1 MRRLLVPAVGFALL
15 ISLAG
20 CGSDRDEPVLAI
32 VAGDPITLSELR
44 SFAERIPDGMKE
56 GETPYERDR
65 QLLESLV
72 DRELLLRAA
81 LDTGV
86 ESDPEVRADLE
97 QFEHRYLRRLHYRD
111 YIASRV
117 TITQEEVEAHHRAT
131 GRDRALRLGAI
142 MLHEPAAAD
151 SIHALLM
158 AGADFKS
165 LARESSVHEP
175 TAGKGGDFGTY
186 LVRDQMPP
194 AAGKTA
200 ADLEVGAFTEPLRES
215 LGREGRFHVIYTVL
229 DEVPS
234 PLSVSEAIV
243 VEEVALRKRD
253 ERMGEYLDSL
263 RSVYPVQV
271 RGAAVRLAAERI
283 PGAAETGPD
292 LSDSEA
298 GEVIAAYGDRE
309 VTVGGFFEMARRMKA
324 KELKGADSLAVA
336 QLVSDRILSEL
347 FIQAEIEAAG
357 LREDAGLRKAVDL
370 KRQELL
376 VTALR
381 RREVTRHVR
390 ASEEEAR
397 RFYDENP
404 DQFTRPEYT
413 SVVEIVVASDTMATR
428 LRRELEEGADAEA
441 LAAEHTLR
449 PGAAHHNGRLNVS
462 IFTQSFFPVLAEKVP
477 EVEVGGVG
485 GPFEVP
491 MGYSIFKVLEREAYK
506 DPYNE
511 ESERRARAYVRI
523 DKAAR
528 GYTKYVR
535 GLREEYPVEIFEDRL
550 RRVEG

>member
-1 MRRLLVPAVGFALL
+1 MMRPLVQTAGLALV

-20 CGSDRDEPVLAI
+20 CGSDPDEPVLATI
-32 VAGDPITLSELR
+32 AGDPITLSEFR

-56 GETPYERDR
+56 GETPFESNR

-86 ESDPEVRADLE
+86 ESDPEVQADLE
-97 QFEHRYLRRLHYRD
+97 QFERRYLRKLHYHE

-131 GRDRALRLGAI
+131 GRHRALRLGAI

-151 SIHALLM
+151 SIHALLK

-165 LARESSVHEP
+165 LAREHSVHER

-186 LVRDQMPP
+186 LVRDHMPP
-194 AAGKTA
+194 AAGKVA

-215 LGREGRFHVIYTVL
+215 LGREGRFHVIYMVL

-234 PLSVSEAIV
+234 PLSASEGIV
-243 VEEVALRKRD
+243 VEEVARRKRD
-253 ERMGEYLDSL
+253 ARMREYLDSL

-271 RGAAVRLAAERI
+271 RGPAVRLLAERI
-283 PGAAETGPD
+283 SGAAETGPD

-298 GEVIAAYGDRE
+298 GEVVATYGGRE
-309 VTVGGFFEMARRMKA
+309 VTVGGFLELARRMKA
-324 KELKGADSLAVA
+324 KELRGADSLATA
-336 QLVSDRILSEL
+336 QLLSDQIISEL

-357 LREDAGLRKAVDL
+357 MGEDAGLRKAVDL
-370 KRQELL
+370 KRKELL

-390 ASEEEAR
+390 ASDEEAR

-413 SVVEIVVASDTMATR
+413 SIVEIVVASDTMAMR

-449 PGAAHHNGRLNVS
+449 PGAAHHSGRLNVS
-462 IFTQSFFPVLAEKVP
+462 IFTQSFFPVLAEKVI
-477 EVEVGGVG
+477 EVEVGAVG

-491 MGYSIFKVLEREAYK
+491 MGYSVFKVLEREAYK

-523 DKAAR
+523 GKANR
-528 GYTKYVR
+528 GYTEYVR
-535 GLREEYPVEIFEDRL
+535 GLREEYPVQIFEDRV
-550 RRVEG
+550 RRIEG

>member
-1 MRRLLVPAVGFALL
+1 MMRPLVPTAGLALV

-20 CGSDRDEPVLAI
+20 CGSDPDEPVLAT
-32 VAGDPITLSELR
+32 VAGDPITLSEFR
-44 SFAERIPDGMKE
+44 SFAERIPEGMRE

-86 ESDPEVRADLE
+86 ESDPEVQDDLE
-97 QFEHRYLRRLHYRD
+97 QFERRYLRKLHYQE
-111 YIASRV
+111 YIARRV
-117 TITQEEVEAHHRAT
+117 TITPEEVEAHHRAT

-142 MLHEPAAAD
+142 MLHEAAAAD
-151 SIHALLM
+151 SIHALLK
-158 AGADFKS
+158 AGADFKA
-165 LARESSVHEP
+165 LAREHSVHEP
-175 TAGKGGDFGTY
+175 TAPKGGDFGTY
-186 LVRDQMPP
+186 LVRDQMPSE
-194 AAGKTA
+194 AGKAA
-200 ADLEVGAFTEPLRES
+200 ADLAVGAFTEPLRET
-215 LGREGRFHVIYTVL
+215 LGREGRFHAIYMVL

-253 ERMGEYLDSL
+253 ERMLEYLDSL

-271 RGAAVRLAAERI
+271 RGPTVRLVAERI
-283 PGAAETGPD
+283 SEAGETDPD
-292 LSDSEA
+292 LSDPEV
-298 GEVIAAYGDRE
+298 GEVIATYGDRE
-309 VTVGGFFEMARRMKA
+309 VTVGGFFEMARRAKA
-324 KELKGADSLAVA
+324 KVGGADSLAIA
-336 QLVSDRILSEL
+336 QLLRDRILSEL
-347 FIQAEIEAAG
+347 FIEAEIEAAG

-381 RREVTRHVR
+381 RREVTSHVR
-390 ASEEEAR
+390 ASDEEAR

-413 SVVEIVVASDTMATR
+413 AIVEIVVASDTMAMR

-449 PGAAHHNGRLNVS
+449 PGAAHHDGRLNVS
-462 IFTQSFFPVLAEKVP
+462 VFTQSFFPVLAEKVQ

-485 GPFEVP
+485 GPFEVA
-491 MGYSIFKVLEREAYK
+491 MGHSVFKVLEREAYK

-523 DKAAR
+523 GKANR
-528 GYTKYVR
+528 GYTEYVR
-535 GLREEYPVEIFEDRL
+535 GLREEYPVQVFEDRL
-550 RRVEG
+550 RRIEG

>member
-1 MRRLLVPAVGFALL
+1 MMRPLVPAAGLALV

-20 CGSDRDEPVLAI
+20 CGSDLDEPVLAT
-32 VAGDPITLSELR
+32 VAGDPITLSEFR
-44 SFAERIPDGMKE
+44 SFAERIPEGMRE

-86 ESDPEVRADLE
+86 ESDPEVQDDLE
-97 QFEHRYLRRLHYRD
+97 QFERRYLRKLHYQE
-111 YIASRV
+111 YIARRV
-117 TITQEEVEAHHRAT
+117 TITPEEVEAHHRAT

-142 MLHEPAAAD
+142 MLHEAAAAD
-151 SIHALLM
+151 SIHVLLK
-158 AGADFKS
+158 AGADFKA
-165 LARESSVHEP
+165 LAREHSVHEP
-175 TAGKGGDFGTY
+175 TAPKGGDFGTY

-194 AAGKTA
+194 EAGKAA
-200 ADLEVGAFTEPLRES
+200 ADLAVGAFTEPLRET
-215 LGREGRFHVIYTVL
+215 LGREGRFHAIYMVL

-243 VEEVALRKRD
+243 VQEVALRKRD
-253 ERMGEYLDSL
+253 ERMLEYLDSL

-271 RGAAVRLAAERI
+271 RGPTVRLVAERI
-283 PGAAETGPD
+283 AEAGETGPD
-292 LSDSEA
+292 LSDPEV
-298 GEVIAAYGDRE
+298 GEVIATYGDHE
-309 VTVGGFFEMARRMKA
+309 VTVGGFFEMARRAKA
-324 KELKGADSLAVA
+324 KVGGADSLAIA
-336 QLVSDRILSEL
+336 QLLSDRILSEL
-347 FIQAEIEAAG
+347 FIEAEIEAAG

-381 RREVTRHVR
+381 RREVTSHVR
-390 ASEEEAR
+390 ASDEEAR

-413 SVVEIVVASDTMATR
+413 AIVEIVVASDTMAMR

-462 IFTQSFFPVLAEKVP
+462 IFTQSFFPVLAERVS

-485 GPFEVP
+485 GPFEVA
-491 MGYSIFKVLEREAYK
+491 MGHSVFKVLEREAYK

-523 DKAAR
+523 GKANR
-528 GYTKYVR
+528 GYTEYVR
-535 GLREEYPVEIFEDRL
+535 GLREEYPVQIFEDRL
-550 RRVEG
+550 RRIEG

>member
-1 MRRLLVPAVGFALL
+1 MRRLLIPGAGLALV

-20 CGSDRDEPVLAI
+20 CGSDPGEPVLAT
-32 VAGDPITLSELR
+32 VAGDPITLSEFR
-44 SFAERIPDGMKE
+44 SFAEPIPDGMKE

-86 ESDPEVRADLE
+86 DSDPEVQADLE
-97 QFEHRYLRRLHYRD
+97 QFEHRYLRKLHFHE
-111 YIASRV
+111 YIARRV
-117 TITQEEVEAHHRAT
+117 TITPEEVEAHHRAT
-131 GRDRALRLGAI
+131 GRHRALRLGAI

-151 SIHALLM
+151 SIHALLK
-158 AGADFKS
+158 AGADFKA
-165 LARESSVHEP
+165 LARKHSVHEP
-175 TAGKGGDFGTY
+175 TAPKGGDFGTY
-186 LVRDQMPP
+186 LVRDLMPP
-194 AAGKTA
+194 EASTAA
-200 ADLEVGAFTEPLRES
+200 ADLEVGAFTEPLRET
-215 LGREGRFHVIYTVL
+215 LGREGRFHVIYMVL

-234 PLSVSEAIV
+234 PLSASEAIV

-253 ERMGEYLDSL
+253 ERMLEYLDSL

-271 RGAAVRLAAERI
+271 RGPTVRLLAERI
-283 PGAAETGPD
+283 SEAAETGPD

-298 GEVIAAYGDRE
+298 GEVIATYGDRE
-309 VTVGGFFEMARRMKA
+309 VTVGGFFEMARRA
-324 KELKGADSLAVA
+324 KVKEVREADSLAIA
-336 QLVSDRILSEL
+336 QLLRDQILSEL
-347 FIQAEIEAAG
+347 FIQAEIEASG
-357 LREDAGLRKAVDL
+357 LREDAGFQKAVDL

-381 RREVTRHVR
+381 RREVTSHVR
-390 ASEEEAR
+390 ASDEEAR

-413 SVVEIVVASDTMATR
+413 AIVEIVVASDTMAMR

-462 IFTQSFFPVLAEKVP
+462 VFTQSFFPVLAEKVP
-477 EVEVGGVG
+477 EVEVGRVG
-485 GPFEVP
+485 GPFEVA
-491 MGYSIFKVLEREAYK
+491 MGHSVFKVLEREAYK

-523 DKAAR
+523 AKANR

-535 GLREEYPVEIFEDRL
+535 GLREEYPVQIFEDRL
-550 RRVEG
+550 RRIEG

>member
-1 MRRLLVPAVGFALL
+1 MMRPLVPTAGLALV

-20 CGSDRDEPVLAI
+20 CGSGPDEPVLAT
-32 VAGDPITLSELR
+32 VAGDPITLSEFR

-86 ESDPEVRADLE
+86 ESDPEVQDDLE
-97 QFEHRYLRRLHYRD
+97 QFERRYLRKLHYQE
-111 YIASRV
+111 YIARRV
-117 TITQEEVEAHHRAT
+117 TITPEEVEAHHRAT

-142 MLHEPAAAD
+142 MLHEAAAAD
-151 SIHALLM
+151 SIHALLK
-158 AGADFKS
+158 AGADFKA
-165 LARESSVHEP
+165 LAREHSVHEP
-175 TAGKGGDFGTY
+175 TASKGGDFGTY

-194 AAGKTA
+194 EAGKAA
-200 ADLEVGAFTEPLRES
+200 ADLAVGAFTEPLRET
-215 LGREGRFHVIYTVL
+215 LAREGRFHAIYMVL

-243 VEEVALRKRD
+243 VQEVALRKRD
-253 ERMGEYLDSL
+253 ERMLEYLDSL
-263 RSVYPVQV
+263 RSIYPVRV
-271 RGAAVRLAAERI
+271 RGATVRLVAERI
-283 PGAAETGPD
+283 SEAGETGPD
-292 LSDSEA
+292 LSDSEV
-298 GEVIAAYGDRE
+298 GEVIATYGDRE
-309 VTVGGFFEMARRMKA
+309 VTVGGFFEMARRAKA
-324 KELKGADSLAVA
+324 KVGGADSLAIA
-336 QLVSDRILSEL
+336 QLLSDRILSEL
-347 FIQAEIEAAG
+347 FIEAEIEAAG
-357 LREDAGLRKAVDL
+357 LREDAGLRKAVHL
-370 KRQELL
+370 KRQDLL

-381 RREVTRHVR
+381 RREVTSHVR
-390 ASEEEAR
+390 ASDEEAR

-413 SVVEIVVASDTMATR
+413 AIVEIVVASDTMAMR

-449 PGAAHHNGRLNVS
+449 PGAAHHDGRLNVS
-462 IFTQSFFPVLAEKVP
+462 VFTRSFFPVLAEKVQ

-485 GPFEVP
+485 GPFEVA
-491 MGYSIFKVLEREAYK
+491 MGHSVFKVLEREAYK

-523 DKAAR
+523 GKANR
-528 GYTKYVR
+528 GYTEYVR
-535 GLREEYPVEIFEDRL
+535 GLREEYPVQVFEDRL
-550 RRVEG
+550 RRIEG

>member
-1 MRRLLVPAVGFALL
+1 MMRPLVPTAGLALV

-20 CGSDRDEPVLAI
+20 CGSDPDEPVLAT
-32 VAGDPITLSELR
+32 VAGDPITLSEFR
-44 SFAERIPDGMKE
+44 SFAERIPEGMRE

-86 ESDPEVRADLE
+86 ESDPEVQDDLE
-97 QFEHRYLRRLHYRD
+97 QFERRYLRKLHYQE
-111 YIASRV
+111 YIARRV
-117 TITQEEVEAHHRAT
+117 TITPEEVEAHHRAT

-142 MLHEPAAAD
+142 MLHEAAAAD
-151 SIHALLM
+151 SIHALLK
-158 AGADFKS
+158 AGADFKA
-165 LARESSVHEP
+165 LAREHSVHEP
-175 TAGKGGDFGTY
+175 TAPKGGDFGTY
-186 LVRDQMPP
+186 LVRDQMPSE
-194 AAGKTA
+194 AGKAA
-200 ADLEVGAFTEPLRES
+200 ADLAVGAFTEPLRET
-215 LGREGRFHVIYTVL
+215 LGREGRFHAIYMVL

-253 ERMGEYLDSL
+253 ERMLEYLDSL

-271 RGAAVRLAAERI
+271 RGPTVRLVAERI
-283 PGAAETGPD
+283 SEAGETDPD
-292 LSDSEA
+292 LSDPEV
-298 GEVIAAYGDRE
+298 GEVIATYADHE
-309 VTVGGFFEMARRMKA
+309 VTVGGFFEMARRAKA
-324 KELKGADSLAVA
+324 KVGGADSLAIA
-336 QLVSDRILSEL
+336 QLLRDRILSEL
-347 FIQAEIEAAG
+347 FIEAEIEAAG

-381 RREVTRHVR
+381 RREVTSHVR
-390 ASEEEAR
+390 ASDEEAR

-413 SVVEIVVASDTMATR
+413 AIVEIVVASDTMAMR

-449 PGAAHHNGRLNVS
+449 PGAAHHDGRLNVS
-462 IFTQSFFPVLAEKVP
+462 VFTQSFFPVLAEKVQ

-485 GPFEVP
+485 GPFEVA
-491 MGYSIFKVLEREAYK
+491 MGHSVFKVLEREAYK

-523 DKAAR
+523 GKANR
-528 GYTKYVR
+528 GYTEYVR
-535 GLREEYPVEIFEDRL
+535 GLREEYPVQVFEDRL
-550 RRVEG
+550 RRIEG

>member
-1 MRRLLVPAVGFALL
+1 MMRPLVPAAGLALV

-20 CGSDRDEPVLAI
+20 CGSDPDEPVLAT
-32 VAGDPITLSELR
+32 VAGDPITLSEFR
-44 SFAERIPDGMKE
+44 SFAEPIPDGMKE

-86 ESDPEVRADLE
+86 DSDPEVQADLE
-97 QFEHRYLRRLHYRD
+97 QFEHRYLRKLHFHE
-111 YIASRV
+111 YIARRV
-117 TITQEEVEAHHRAT
+117 TITPEEVEAHHRAT
-131 GRDRALRLGAI
+131 GRHRALRLGAI

-151 SIHALLM
+151 SIHALLK
-158 AGADFKS
+158 AGADFKA
-165 LARESSVHEP
+165 LARKHSVHEP
-175 TAGKGGDFGTY
+175 TAPKGGDFGTY
-186 LVRDQMPP
+186 LVRDLMPP
-194 AAGKTA
+194 EASTAA
-200 ADLEVGAFTEPLRES
+200 ADLEVGAFTEPLRET
-215 LGREGRFHVIYTVL
+215 LGREGRFHVIYMVL

-234 PLSVSEAIV
+234 PLSASEAIV

-253 ERMGEYLDSL
+253 ERMLEYLDSL

-271 RGAAVRLAAERI
+271 RGPTVRLLAERI
-283 PGAAETGPD
+283 SEAAETGPD

-298 GEVIAAYGDRE
+298 GEVIATYGDRE
-309 VTVGGFFEMARRMKA
+309 VTVGGFFEMARRA
-324 KELKGADSLAVA
+324 KVKEVREADSLAIA
-336 QLVSDRILSEL
+336 QLLRDRILSEL
-347 FIQAEIEAAG
+347 FIEAEIEASG
-357 LREDAGLRKAVDL
+357 LREDAGFQKAVDL

-381 RREVTRHVR
+381 RREVTSHVR
-390 ASEEEAR
+390 ASDEEAR

-413 SVVEIVVASDTMATR
+413 AIVEIVVASDTMAMR

-449 PGAAHHNGRLNVS
+449 PGAAHHDGRLNVS
-462 IFTQSFFPVLAEKVP
+462 VFTQSFFPVLAEKVQ

-485 GPFEVP
+485 GPFEVA
-491 MGYSIFKVLEREAYK
+491 MGHSVFKVLEREAYK

-523 DKAAR
+523 GKANR
-528 GYTKYVR
+528 GYTEYVR
-535 GLREEYPVEIFEDRL
+535 GLREEYPVQVFEDRL
-550 RRVEG
+550 RRIEG

>member
-1 MRRLLVPAVGFALL
+1 MMRPLVPAAGLALV

-20 CGSDRDEPVLAI
+20 CGSDPDEPVLAT
-32 VAGDPITLSELR
+32 VAGDPITLSEFR

-86 ESDPEVRADLE
+86 ESDPEVQDDLE
-97 QFEHRYLRRLHYRD
+97 QFERRYLRKLHYQE
-111 YIASRV
+111 YIARRV
-117 TITQEEVEAHHRAT
+117 TITPEEVEAHHRAT

-142 MLHEPAAAD
+142 MLHEAAAAD
-151 SIHALLM
+151 SIHALLK
-158 AGADFKS
+158 AGADFKA
-165 LARESSVHEP
+165 LAREHSVHEP
-175 TAGKGGDFGTY
+175 TAEKGGDFGTY

-194 AAGKTA
+194 EAGKAA
-200 ADLEVGAFTEPLRES
+200 ADLAVGAFTEPLRET
-215 LGREGRFHVIYTVL
+215 LGREGRFHAIYMVL

-243 VEEVALRKRD
+243 VQEVALRKRD
-253 ERMGEYLDSL
+253 ERMLEYLDSL

-271 RGAAVRLAAERI
+271 RGPTVRLVAERI
-283 PGAAETGPD
+283 SEAGETDPD
-292 LSDSEA
+292 LSDPEV
-298 GEVIAAYGDRE
+298 GEVIATYGDHE
-309 VTVGGFFEMARRMKA
+309 VTVGGFFEMARRAKA
-324 KELKGADSLAVA
+324 KVGGADSLAIA
-336 QLVSDRILSEL
+336 QLLRDRILSEL
-347 FIQAEIEAAG
+347 FIEAEIEAAG

-381 RREVTRHVR
+381 RREVTSHVR
-390 ASEEEAR
+390 ASDEEAR

-413 SVVEIVVASDTMATR
+413 AIVEIVVASDTMAMR

-449 PGAAHHNGRLNVS
+449 PGAAHHDGRLNVS
-462 IFTQSFFPVLAEKVP
+462 VFTQSFFPVLAEKVQ

-485 GPFEVP
+485 GPFEVA
-491 MGYSIFKVLEREAYK
+491 MGHSVFKVLEREAYK

-523 DKAAR
+523 GKANR
-528 GYTKYVR
+528 GYTEYVR
-535 GLREEYPVEIFEDRL
+535 GLREEYPVQVFEDRL
-550 RRVEG
+550 RRIEG

>member
-1 MRRLLVPAVGFALL
+1 MMRPLVPAAGLALV

-20 CGSDRDEPVLAI
+20 CGSDPDEPVLAT
-32 VAGDPITLSELR
+32 VAGDPITLSEFR

-86 ESDPEVRADLE
+86 ESDPEVQDDLE
-97 QFEHRYLRRLHYRD
+97 QFERRYLRKLHYQE
-111 YIASRV
+111 YIARRV
-117 TITQEEVEAHHRAT
+117 TITPEEVEAHHRAT

-142 MLHEPAAAD
+142 MLHEAAAAD
-151 SIHALLM
+151 SIHALLK
-158 AGADFKS
+158 AGADFKA
-165 LARESSVHEP
+165 LAREHSVHEP
-175 TAGKGGDFGTY
+175 TAPKGGDFGTY

-194 AAGKTA
+194 EAGKAA
-200 ADLEVGAFTEPLRES
+200 ADLAVGAFTEPLRET
-215 LGREGRFHVIYTVL
+215 LGREGRFHAIYMVL

-253 ERMGEYLDSL
+253 ERMLEYLDSL

-271 RGAAVRLAAERI
+271 RGPTVRLVAERI
-283 PGAAETGPD
+283 SEAGETDPD
-292 LSDSEA
+292 LSDPEV
-298 GEVIAAYGDRE
+298 GEVIATYADHE
-309 VTVGGFFEMARRMKA
+309 VTVGGFFEMARRAKA
-324 KELKGADSLAVA
+324 KVGGADSLAIA
-336 QLVSDRILSEL
+336 QLLRDRILSEL
-347 FIQAEIEAAG
+347 FIEAEIEAAG

-381 RREVTRHVR
+381 RREVTSHVR
-390 ASEEEAR
+390 ASDEEAR

-413 SVVEIVVASDTMATR
+413 AIVEIVVASDTMAMR

-449 PGAAHHNGRLNVS
+449 PGAAHHDGRLNVS
-462 IFTQSFFPVLAEKVP
+462 VFTQSFFPVLAEKVQ

-485 GPFEVP
+485 GPFEVA
-491 MGYSIFKVLEREAYK
+491 MGHSVFKVLEREAYK

-523 DKAAR
+523 GKANR
-528 GYTKYVR
+528 GYTEYVR
-535 GLREEYPVEIFEDRL
+535 GLREEYPVQVFEDRL
-550 RRVEG
+550 RRIEG